1 MVLFTRYVKK
11 MKGAAHKN
19 GDVDETSKRDLTG
32 WDGLSEATLTVIISY
47 V

>member
-1 MVLFTRYVKK
+1 MVLFTPNVKK

-32 WDGLSEATLTVIISY
+32 WDGLSEGILIMIS
-47 V
+47 